1 MHWNECALN
10 SIHFGKL
17 MSSVDTT
24 KLGRIQT
31 TLNAHWSVSVD
42 RPLMWSALVHDS

>member
-1 MHWNECALN
+1 MMD
-10 SIHFGKL
+10 I
-17 MSSVDTT
+17 DTLELLKCGHDQT
-24 KLGRIQT
+24 RIQT